1 MLKKI
6 LIAVLFF
13 AGVAFPQATEEEHQ
27 LVKNTLVNMT
37 IRWDAVLE
45 ANETLNQ
52 IANALVE
59 DLKAIENKSEELIAV
74 LKKYGLYEV
83 KDGDIP
89 GKD

>member
-13 AGVAFPQATEEEHQ
+13 AGVAFPQVTEEEHQ
-27 LVKNTLVNMT
+27 LVKNTLVEMT
-37 IRWDAVLE
+37 IRWNAVLE

-52 IANALVE
+52 IGNSLVT
-59 DLKAIENKSEELIAV
+59 DLKAIKEPSEELIAV

-83 KDGDIP
+83 NNGDIP